1 VRLVRP
7 ILLVGAAIAV
17 AVAGVASANPPGPNT
32 LTFTDPAGDN
42 VSPSS
47 ASDITGVT
55 WSTLMKGKAHGL
67 GKGRGKY
74 TPTALV
80 VTLTLA
86 AAPASDSTVYA
97 VDANLPGCG
106 DFLLTYA
113 PGATLESFNY
123 ADCGGDPSD
132 PTTQGSSTFDAAPE
146 VVGSS
151 IVWTLPF
158 KSLPGDVKPGT
169 TFTGLNAYTDFTDPA
184 IGLVSPSLVV
194 GVPLYDTAKT
204 DKPYVVG

>member
-1 VRLVRP
+1 VLAAALAVG
-7 ILLVGAAIAV
+7 LAGAA
-17 AVAGVASANPPGPNT
+17 SAKSGPNI
-32 LTFTDPAGDN
+32 LTFSDPAGDN

-55 WSTLMKGKAHGL
+55 WTSTMKNKAHGN
-67 GKGRGKY
+67 GVGRGKY

-86 AAPASDSTVYA
+86 APPATDSTVYA

-106 DFLLTYA
+106 DFLLTYQ

-132 PTTQGSSTFDAAPE
+132 PTTQGSSTFDAAPD

-158 KSLPGDVKPGT
+158 NSLPGGVKPGT
-169 TFTGLNAYTDFTDPA
+169 TFTDLNAYTDFTDPA
-184 IGLVSPSLVV
+184 LGLVSPSLIA
-194 GVPLYDTAKT
+194 GTPIYDTAKT
-204 DKPYVVG
+204 DKTFVVG